1 MHPAATGARGD
12 WHPPHRLP
20 PHARRRPT
28 PCARITDPAAGR
40 ARAAGASRSGGRVR
54 IGLVLA
60 EGQEARLARAAEAH
74 GLFGVVAGL
83 GNPLTAINA
92 AVYASTAT
100 EFVRVVTRTQ
110 LGLEHPVTIAE
121 ELSIL
126 DNVNNG
132 RTIVLVDTGDLDDEA
147 AADEVAVLREAMS
160 SRPIQ
165 HDGPRWK
172 VPAGLPANPAA
183 PKSIS
188 VTPKPA
194 QLEVPF
200 WLTGAAARKVGVA
213 FGLPVLAREPG
224 HLGDPKLVEP
234 GLASITGNLKP
245 DRELVTAWAA
255 TGVTHL
261 FVELP
266 AGADP
271 GQIMTLVSR
280 HLAPEVLMPH

>member
-1 MHPAATGARGD
+1 M
-12 WHPPHRLP
+12 
-20 PHARRRPT
+20 
-28 PCARITDPAAGR
+28 
-40 ARAAGASRSGGRVR
+40 R

-60 EGQEARLARAAEAH
+60 EGHEAELARLAEAH
-74 GLFGVVAGL
+74 GLFGVMAGT

-92 AVYASTAT
+92 AIYASTAT
-100 EFVRVVTRTQ
+100 EFVRVVTRVR

-132 RTIVLVDTGDLDDEA
+132 RTVVLADTGELALEAGVDEI
-147 AADEVAVLREAMS
+147 AVLREALS

-165 HDGPRWK
+165 HEGPVWK
-172 VPAGLPANPAA
+172 VPAGLPANAAA

-200 WLTGAAARKVGVA
+200 WLTGSAAREVGDA
-213 FGLPVLAREPG
+213 SGLPVLAR
-224 HLGDPKLVEP
+224 DPAVLSSPNLVEP
-234 GLASITGNLKP
+234 GVTAISGNLKA
-245 DRELVTAWAA
+245 DRDLVTAWAA
-255 TGVTHL
+255 AGVTHL

-266 AGADP
+266 TGADLAE
-271 GQIMTLVSR
+271 IMTLVSR
-280 HLAPEVLMPH
+280 HLAPEVLMPHFPRVMSESKVPLPWPGGGD